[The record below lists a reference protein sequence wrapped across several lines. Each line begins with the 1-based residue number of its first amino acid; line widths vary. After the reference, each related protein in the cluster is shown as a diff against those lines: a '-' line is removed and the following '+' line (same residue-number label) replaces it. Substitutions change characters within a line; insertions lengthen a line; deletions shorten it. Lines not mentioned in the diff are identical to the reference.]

1 MWRVPRGAAV
11 TALIWAGILLCL
23 LQSAVFSGLNLALF
37 SLNRLELAVAA
48 AKGDPRAARALAFRE
63 DANFALVT
71 VLWGNVAVNVALAL
85 LSGSV
90 MAGVTAF
97 VFSTVVITLLAEVL
111 PQSVFS
117 RHALVAV
124 GLLGPLLRLWQ
135 VVLWPV
141 ARPTALVLDRLL
153 GPEAVRYY
161 PERDLRAVIRLH
173 MEATESEIA
182 RAEGQ
187 GALNFLDIDDVPLA
201 EEGEPLDPD
210 SILTL
215 PFEGGRPVFPDMAPD
230 PADPFLRR
238 LAASGR
244 SWAVIADPEGRPRLV
259 LNVAG
264 LIRDVLFAPGPPH
277 PLSHCHRPI
286 VTDDPQANLGGII
299 PRFRLHRGPRGHEV
313 VEDDVVLLWTDAP
326 RIVTGSDILGRLLR
340 GIARSG

>member
-1 MWRVPRGAAV
+1 M
-11 TALIWAGILLCL
+11 TAIIWISILVCL
-23 LQSAVFSGLNLALF
+23 VQSAVFSGLNLALF
-37 SLNRLELAVAA
+37 ALGRLDLAVAA
-48 AKGDPRAARALAFRE
+48 GKGDARAARALELRE
-63 DANFALVT
+63 DGNFALVT
-71 VLWGNVAVNVALAL
+71 ILWGNVGVNVALAL

-97 VFSTVVITLLAEVL
+97 LFSTVVITVFAEIL

-117 RHALVAV
+117 RHALPVV
-124 GLLGPLLRLWQ
+124 GRLAPVLRFWQ
-135 VVLWPV
+135 FVLWPV
-141 ARPTALVLDRLL
+141 ARPTAWMLDRLL
-153 GPEAVRYY
+153 GREAVRFF

-173 MEATESEIA
+173 MDAAESDIA

-187 GALNFLDIDDVPLA
+187 GALNFLDIDDVALA
-201 EEGEPLDPD
+201 AEGEPLDPD

-215 PFEGGRPVFPDMAPD
+215 PFEGDRPTFPDMAPD
-230 PADPFLRR
+230 AADPFLRR

-244 SWAVIADPEGRPRLV
+244 SWVVIADPEGRPRLA

-264 LIRDVLFAPGPPH
+264 FIRDLLFTQGPTH

-286 VTDDPQANLGGII
+286 VTDDPQAKLGGII
-299 PRFRLHRGPRGHEV
+299 PRFRLHSGPRGDEV

-340 GIARSG
+340 GIARPG